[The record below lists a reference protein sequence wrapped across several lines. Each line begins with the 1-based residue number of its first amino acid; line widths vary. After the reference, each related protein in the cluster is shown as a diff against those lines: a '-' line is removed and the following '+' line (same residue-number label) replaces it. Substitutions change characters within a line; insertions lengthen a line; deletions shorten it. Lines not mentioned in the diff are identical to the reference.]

1 MTRLKLLIFW
11 VSHQH
16 HAECEIGGNQNPL
29 VRIDLDTLNQLKE
42 QKRLKEGWAANSKEP
57 KYADNSLNLASAV
70 KAFEKVKTILTCIW
84 GMLGVPL
91 VST

>member
-16 HAECEIGGNQNPL
+16 RTECEIGGNQNPL
-29 VRIDLDTLNQLKE
+29 ARIDLDTLNQLKE
-42 QKRLKEGWAANSKEP
+42 QKRLKEGWAANNKEP
-57 KYADNSLNLASAV
+57 EHADNALDLASAV
-70 KAFEKVKTILTCIW
+70 KAFEKVKTILTRIW